1 MDDYSFIS
9 EVDGELYLEPENY
22 NERTVRLEEVFDL
35 YSDPDKE
42 SSDVARMLGIDKKDI
57 TNAVFYWT
65 EQTDVYMEL
74 AADSQTDATMNQE
87 NDSYNNH
94 SESSSLQT
102 VSDIFYQLGERE
114 ETHISEEDIES
125 DVEES
130 FFSAVVD
137 EVCVEW
143 ERDGSDLGL
152 YAGQRGDDVL
162 ISYSVD
168 GDAGEVLQVEEEQ
181 IGDLLEEMYTNA
193 VFGSK
198 T

>member
-9 EVDGELYLEPENY
+9 EFNGELYLEPENY
-22 NERTVRLEEVFDL
+22 NERTIRLGEVFNL

-74 AADSQTDATMNQE
+74 AANSPEEVAANQD
-87 NDSYNNH
+87 NDS
-94 SESSSLQT
+94 ESCSLQT

>member
-74 AADSQTDATMNQE
+74 AADSPEEVAANQD
-87 NDSYNNH
+87 NDSYNSH

-102 VSDIFYQLGERE
+102 VSDIFYQLGERGG
-114 ETHISEEDIES
+114 THISEEDIES

-152 YAGQRGDDVL
+152 YVGQRGDDVL